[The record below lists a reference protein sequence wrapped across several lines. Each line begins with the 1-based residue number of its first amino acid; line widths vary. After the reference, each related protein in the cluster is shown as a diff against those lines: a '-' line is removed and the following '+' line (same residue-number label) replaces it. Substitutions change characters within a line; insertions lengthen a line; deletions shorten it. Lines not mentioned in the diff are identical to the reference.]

1 MTYTSTHHLQMKVL
15 SVLVDK
21 LTGWVRFVA
30 LLLTL
35 LFITLVL
42 SFNDSQATLVQPENI
57 DRTVPFNPSIF
68 TQGIIVEGDNIYVSS
83 GLYEKSFYGKL
94 STKNGK
100 LTTLSNL
107 PDDRFAEGIAYAG
120 KPDEIWQ
127 LTWKKGVAYKRNKHT
142 GKVINTTT
150 YEGQGWGLTY
160 DQKRHVLYQTD
171 GTSTIYIRKPETF
184 ERIDEFEITDSSSQ
198 LNDLTVL
205 DDTLYINT
213 FSQNNQIISVK
224 LTDIKDNQVEIHQ
237 IYDLTPVLPLLRGDS
252 KTTDPANDVI
262 NGLDTVDDLI
272 FVTGKRFENAALID
286 FERNVTHD

>member
-1 MTYTSTHHLQMKVL
+1 MKV
-15 SVLVDK
+15 SFVLVDK
-21 LTGWVRFVA
+21 LTGWVRFTA

-42 SFNDSQATLVQPENI
+42 SFNDGKITLIHPE
-57 DRTVPFNPSIF
+57 DVERTVPFDSSVF
-68 TQGIIVEGDNIYVSS
+68 TQGVIVEDKDIYVSS

-94 STKNGK
+94 STQKDK
-100 LTTLSNL
+100 LTILESL
-107 PDDRFAEGIAYAG
+107 PDDHFAEGIAYAE

-127 LTWKKGVAYKRNKHT
+127 LTWKEGVAYRRDKYT
-142 GKVINTTT
+142 GEVINTVS

-160 DQKRHVLYQTD
+160 DSKRNVLYQTD
-171 GTSTIYIRKPETF
+171 GSSTIYIRNPETF

-224 LTDIKDNQVEIHQ
+224 LTDIKDNQVAIHQ
-237 IYDLTPVLPLLRGDS
+237 IYDLTPILPLLRGD
-252 KTTDPANDVI
+252 KRTIDPTNDVI
-262 NGLDTVDDLI
+262 NGLDTVNDLI